1 MIERH
6 VRFVAGWP
14 RYMPSR
20 FPVVLLATLAPMM
33 LAVGARA
40 AEPPRPDTIT
50 RGDFSWPIAHA
61 RWRIADLV
69 AEDQVAGLS
78 VALIDGDRIVWTQ
91 GFGRATPDAPA
102 SEQTA
107 FRVGGMSALP
117 TILAALRLADAG
129 RLDLDAPVADVLP
142 GFRVPQRF
150 PDARAIT
157 IRDLMT
163 HRSGLPPDHMAGAVA
178 RSPAPWASVLDLV
191 AETQPVAPPGTRSQE
206 SALGITVLA
215 LAVQQAAD
223 APFESHVRD
232 AMLKP
237 LGMATARYD
246 TGARPAP
253 GDAVAFREGKPR
265 PSLGVRNVPALG
277 LHASVTDLA
286 RIVRFL
292 FGAPDATTAAGLRD
306 DTRASVWRV
315 QNADVPQDLGFP
327 VGLGFVLA
335 GFGPLGLVGAGPVA
349 IASAGSDRMPGVIAA
364 LPDHGL
370 GVVVLSNTAEAGQA
384 VNRVAGE
391 LLANA
396 LDAKAGIR
404 QPEIPDFP
412 YADPPWP
419 RNRLA
424 AFAGSWATL
433 LGLVRVEVRGS
444 HLRVKALGKTFR
456 LVPRTDGLLHLEYRL
471 LGLFRIDLKGLGA
484 LGFSMVTVEGR
495 DHLVLHQA
503 TTRVAFGVRTE
514 PGPLPATWAAR
525 LGRYRLDNPGD
536 APDPFTRIRLK
547 RQDGLLTAELRLRDM
562 GGMTVSLVLR
572 PDGDDEAVFDGVG
585 PGAGG
590 VLEARDDER
599 TVLSHAGW
607 RFVRTGD

>member
-1 MIERH
+1 MR
-6 VRFVAGWP
+6 
-14 RYMPSR
+14 MTSR
-20 FPVVLLATLAPMM
+20 FPVVLLAM
-33 LAVGARA
+33 LALVAIAATGRA
-40 AEPPRPDTIT
+40 AEPPRPDAIPP
-50 RGDFSWPIAHA
+50 GDFSWPIAHA
-61 RWRIADLV
+61 RWRIAELV
-69 AEDQVAGLS
+69 ADDQVAGMS
-78 VALIDGDRIVWTQ
+78 VALIDGDRIVWAQ
-91 GFGRATPDAPA
+91 GFGRATPDVPA

-129 RLDLDAPVADVLP
+129 RLDLDASVADVLP
-142 GFRVPQRF
+142 GFRVPKRF
-150 PDARAIT
+150 PEARAIT

-178 RSPAPWASVLDLV
+178 RSPAPWASVLDLIAV
-191 AETQPVAPPGTRSQE
+191 TQPVAPPGTRSQE

-215 LAVQQAAD
+215 LAVQQAAG
-223 APFESHVRD
+223 APFESHVQD

-265 PSLGVRNVPALG
+265 PHLGVRNVPALG

-286 RIVRFL
+286 RILRFL
-292 FGAPDATTAAGLRD
+292 FGAPDATTAVGLRN
-306 DTRASVWRV
+306 DTRASIWRV
-315 QNADVPQDLGFP
+315 QNAEVAQDLGFP

-349 IASAGSDRMPGVIAA
+349 IASAGGDPMPGVMAA
-364 LPDHGL
+364 LPQHGL
-370 GVVVLSNTAEAGQA
+370 GVVVLSNTAEASQV

-419 RNRLA
+419 RDRLA

-433 LGLVRVEVRGS
+433 MGLVRVEVRGS

-495 DHLVLHQA
+495 DHLVLHQS
-503 TTRVAFGVRTE
+503 TTRVPFGVRVE
-514 PGPLPATWAAR
+514 PGPLPASWAAR
-525 LGRYRLDNPGD
+525 LGRYRLDNRGD
-536 APDPFTRIRLK
+536 APAPFTRVRLK

-572 PDGDDEAVFDGVG
+572 PDGDDQALFDGVG

-590 VLEARDDER
+590 VLEARDDDG
-599 TVLSHAGW
+599 TVLLHSGW